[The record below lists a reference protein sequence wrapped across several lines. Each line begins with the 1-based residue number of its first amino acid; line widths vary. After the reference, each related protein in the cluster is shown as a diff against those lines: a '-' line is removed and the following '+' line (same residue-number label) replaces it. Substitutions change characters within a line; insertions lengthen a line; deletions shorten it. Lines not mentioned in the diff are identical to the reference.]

1 MCYCETLFL
10 SRTLQR
16 LLFREIFRLLKRYR
30 SLLTISNSIATE
42 VHLDKAIQKIV
53 ESTYEIL
60 ECDRVTL
67 FIVDPIRS
75 ELECR
80 VSKVRLF

>member
-1 MCYCETLFL
+1 M
-10 SRTLQR
+10 
-16 LLFREIFRLLKRYR
+16 
-30 SLLTISNSIATE
+30 
-42 VHLDKAIQKIV
+42 HLDKAIQKIV

-80 VSKVRLF
+80 VSKVRLFLAIFQ